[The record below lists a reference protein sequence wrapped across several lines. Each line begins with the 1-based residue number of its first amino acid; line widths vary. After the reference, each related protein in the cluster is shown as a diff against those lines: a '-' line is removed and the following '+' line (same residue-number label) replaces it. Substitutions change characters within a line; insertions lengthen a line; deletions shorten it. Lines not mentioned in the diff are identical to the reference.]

1 MLYWCFY
8 EMEFIKINKNYLLP
22 LQSMCLQNILNKKN
36 VNHVIIWS
44 YLENNNDYH
53 TLDYHTLDYHNIVY
67 AECAIESA

>member
-1 MLYWCFY
+1 MKWNLL
-8 EMEFIKINKNYLLP
+8 KINKNKNFIVTITINVLTKYFK
-22 LQSMCLQNILNKKN
+22 QKN

-53 TLDYHTLDYHNIVY
+53 TLDYHNIVY